1 MTVTPTYT
9 PVTPSHTVLLKAGG
23 DTTLWVSLPSP
34 GPTSTTKQTTPPAQ
48 VTSRLLHADL
58 QIFDGAGVM
67 IHNQPVD
74 IIDNVTGPWV
84 NQQVTI
90 AQADSALMIP
100 RIAAGGGTGRWQ
112 VVARCGDVVI
122 GCGDVQAVGAGGGPN
137 WAVPK
142 PCVGCSS

>member
-1 MTVTPTYT
+1 MTVTPTFT
-9 PVTPSHTVLLKAGG
+9 PVNQTQTVLLKAGS

-34 GPTSTTKQTTPPAQ
+34 GTSSVSTSTTPPAT
-48 VTSRLLHADL
+48 VTSRTLDADL

-74 IIDNVTGPWV
+74 IIDTVTGPWV
-84 NQQVTI
+84 NQQVII